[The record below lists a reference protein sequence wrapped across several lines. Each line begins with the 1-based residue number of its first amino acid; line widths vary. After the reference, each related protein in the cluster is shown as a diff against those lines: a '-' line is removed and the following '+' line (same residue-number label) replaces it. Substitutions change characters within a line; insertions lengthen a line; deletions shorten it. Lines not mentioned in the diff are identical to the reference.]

1 MAALNSH
8 MNNSRYDH
16 TSLRS
21 HVGANLDDHALQ
33 TAAGKLAHAALVD
46 AARRIDGHRCRR
58 DRGGRI
64 NRLLDNDD
72 RRFVTRVSGGG
83 ARAAGRGAA
92 ARATSRGA
100 AAAAARGGAAAWIGV
115 VGAAARIG
123 IVSAAGAAGRGG
135 AAAWIGVVGA
145 ASWIGIVGAARAARG
160 SAAARIG
167 IGGAASTARGRAA
180 ATTGVTGSRPGSLLA
195 DAGSRMWIQ
204 LGVLQLVVLQL
215 FNNLLVLQLVARLEV
230 FQLGLAHCLLANDR
244 NIRGSNSAHNDRA
257 GAHDAGRA
265 HSSSAAHSPLG

>member
-92 ARATSRGA
+92 A
-100 AAAAARGGAAAWIGV
+100 ARIGV
-115 VGAAARIG
+115 VGAAARVG
-123 IVSAAGAAGRGG
+123 SVSAAGAAGRGG

-145 ASWIGIVGAARAARG
+145 ASWI
-160 SAAARIG
+160 
-167 IGGAASTARGRAA
+167 
-180 ATTGVTGSRPGSLLA
+180 
-195 DAGSRMWIQ
+195 
-204 LGVLQLVVLQL
+204 
-215 FNNLLVLQLVARLEV
+215 
-230 FQLGLAHCLLANDR
+230 
-244 NIRGSNSAHNDRA
+244 
-257 GAHDAGRA
+257 
-265 HSSSAAHSPLG
+265 